1 MSLTPLNSD
10 LDVVQSL
17 VIPGL
22 DSDLDIIQK
31 LDDEPNDVGG
41 LTAAQLKAKFDES
54 GNTIK
59 TYLNDTLLPALSGT
73 VAEEEARAA
82 AETQRQTNESAR
94 MSAESARASA
104 EGLRVTAESA
114 RATQEGARADAEAAR
129 SAAETARGSA
139 ESTRSAQES
148 SRVSTE
154 AGRVG
159 AESARAAAEQ
169 ARAGAE
175 TARVS
180 EFSALK
186 AQSESATAAAN
197 TAAGKVNNMTVQAS
211 TGAAG
216 SSASVTRG
224 TNAQGGIELTFQIP
238 KGDKGETGATGAQ
251 GPKGDT
257 GAQGPQGIQG
267 PPGPAGSGS
276 GDMLASTYDP
286 TGKAQD
292 VFAYADRKNVLYVT
306 VTLVEQ
312 LEDRWVCTADHT
324 VAEVA
329 SAAAEG
335 RAVIARLPETTP
347 YGTNYNQFTL
357 VYVSQGTNGYTA
369 HFMYTRHG
377 TGCVFEMYEDSCQY
391 YNEPI
396 AAEDIGALP
405 TSGGTMTG
413 ALTLAGNP
421 TANLH
426 AATKQ
431 YADTKLAK
439 SGGTITGDVSVSA
452 QDDVDFATMDFG
464 YRQDG
469 VSAFQPSTLRGI
481 HLPTEPDMA
490 ASKEYVDVSAA
501 KPISAS
507 VLLPMSAW
515 SPAGDGFLY
524 NPTVSGV
531 STSNIIIVA
540 PAPTSIDA
548 AMNANV
554 RCLAQSTNFL
564 SFYCDSIPSKDLNYN
579 VLIQEV

>member
-1 MSLTPLNSD
+1 MPITPLSGD
-10 LDVVQSL
+10 LDIVQSL

-82 AETQRQTNESAR
+82 AEEQRQTNESAR
-94 MSAESARASA
+94 VSAESARASA

-148 SRVSTE
+148 SRVSAE

-175 TARVS
+175 TARVI

-238 KGDKGETGATGAQ
+238 
-251 GPKGDT
+251 
-257 GAQGPQGIQG
+257 QG

-369 HFMYTRHG
+369 HFMYTRYG
-377 TGCVFEMYEDSCQY
+377 TDCVFEMYEDSCQY

-405 TSGGTMTG
+405 ASGGTMTG
-413 ALTLAGNP
+413 ALTLSGNP

-431 YADTKLAK
+431 Y
-439 SGGTITGDVSVSA
+439 
-452 QDDVDFATMDFG
+452 VDGA
-464 YRQDG
+464 
-469 VSAFQPSTLRGI
+469 
-481 HLPTEPDMA
+481 
-490 ASKEYVDVSAA
+490 AA
-501 KPISAS
+501 KPVSVS
-507 VLLPMSAW
+507 VLLPISAW

-564 SFYCDSIPSKDLNYN
+564 SFYCDSVPSKDLNYN

>member
-1 MSLTPLNSD
+1 MSQLNPITAEQIAQYGVVAAPDKLTGKPKDNKAVFDRLVRE
-10 LDVVQSL
+10 LVAVVVNE
-17 VIPGL
+17 VIDAANEL
-22 DSDLDIIQK
+22 
-31 LDDEPNDVGG
+31 
-41 LTAAQLKAKFDES
+41 LTAE
-54 GNTIK
+54 
-59 TYLNDTLLPALSGT
+59 DTRTQQEAGRVT
-73 VAEEEARAA
+73 AEEGRVSAENSRVD
-82 AETQRQTNESAR
+82 AET
-94 MSAESARASA
+94 ARASA
-104 EGLRVTAESA
+104 ESSRVTAESG
-114 RATQEGARADAEAAR
+114 RATQEGARSDAEAAR
-129 SAAETARGSA
+129 SAAETARVSA
-139 ESTRSAQES
+139 ESARASAES
-148 SRVSTE
+148 LRVT
-154 AGRVG
+154 

-257 GAQGPQGIQG
+257 GDTGPQGPQGPQ
-267 PPGPAGSGS
+267 GPAGSGS
-276 GDMLASTYDP
+276 GDMIASTYDP

-292 VFAYADRKNVLYVT
+292 VFAYADGKNVLYVT

-369 HFMYTRHG
+369 HFMYTRYG
-377 TGCVFEMYEDSCQY
+377 TDCVFEMYEDSCQY

-405 TSGGTMTG
+405 ASGGTMTG

-431 YADTKLAK
+431 YVDNAISSAITAAIE
-439 SGGTITGDVSVSA
+439 GG
-452 QDDVDFATMDFG
+452 
-464 YRQDG
+464 Y
-469 VSAFQPSTLRGI
+469 
-481 HLPTEPDMA
+481 
-490 ASKEYVDVSAA
+490 
-501 KPISAS
+501 
-507 VLLPMSAW
+507 
-515 SPAGDGFLY
+515 
-524 NPTVSGV
+524 
-531 STSNIIIVA
+531 
-540 PAPTSIDA
+540 
-548 AMNANV
+548 
-554 RCLAQSTNFL
+554 
-564 SFYCDSIPSKDLNYN
+564 
-579 VLIQEV
+579 